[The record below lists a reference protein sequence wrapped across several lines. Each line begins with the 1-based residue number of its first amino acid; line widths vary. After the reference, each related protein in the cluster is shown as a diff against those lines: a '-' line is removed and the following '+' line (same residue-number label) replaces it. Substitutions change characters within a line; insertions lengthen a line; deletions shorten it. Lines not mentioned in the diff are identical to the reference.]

1 MSSLSNFLTH
11 YFEAEKGPFL
21 NICDLSDVQIESIIA
36 AEKDAE
42 TPFNRFALGPDFFKL
57 RRRADELLTE
67 KYTEKFGIKPK
78 TRPYFAVLGE
88 FDRTMGMYRNGRSI
102 RIDVSLL
109 ASEDLTFIYPDHFHL
124 VWSKGLCKPEP
135 PYCYQP
141 FHDLLFTYPEL
152 PEAMK
157 TYNLAARIEEAKR
170 RGFWTC
176 SYIEAH
182 IWDPDIKL
190 KVKGLDEP

>member
-1 MSSLSNFLTH
+1 MSSLPTFLTH
-11 YFEAEKGPFL
+11 YFETDKGPFL
-21 NICDLSDVQIESIIA
+21 NICDLSDEQIESIIA
-36 AEKDAE
+36 AEKNAE
-42 TPFNRFALGPDFFKL
+42 MPFNRFALGLDFFKL
-57 RRRADELLTE
+57 RRSADELLTE

-88 FDRTMGMYRNGRSI
+88 FDRTMGMYRQGRSI

-109 ASEDLTFIYPDHFHL
+109 VPEDLTFIYPDHFHL
-124 VWSKGLCKPEP
+124 VWSKGLFLPET

-141 FHDLLFTYPEL
+141 FHDLLFTYAEL
-152 PEAMK
+152 PEAIRN
-157 TYNLAARIEEAKR
+157 YNLDARIEEAKCR
-170 RGFWTC
+170 DMWTG

-190 KVKGLDEP
+190 KLKS

>member
-1 MSSLSNFLTH
+1 MSSLCNFLTH
-11 YFEAEKGPFL
+11 YFEADKGPFL
-21 NICDLSDVQIESIIA
+21 NICDLSDERIDSIIA

-57 RRRADELLTE
+57 RRFADDLLIE
-67 KYTEKFGIKPK
+67 KYAEKFDAKPK
-78 TRPYFAVLGE
+78 IRPYFAVLGS
-88 FDRTMGMYRNGRSI
+88 FDRTMGMYRHGRSI
-102 RIDVSLL
+102 QIDVSLL
-109 ASEDLTFIYPDHFHL
+109 TPEDLTFTYPDHFDM
-124 VWSKGLCKPEP
+124 VWSKGLLLPES

-141 FHDLLFTYPEL
+141 FHDLLFTYAEL

-157 TYNLAARIEEAKR
+157 TYNLHARIEEAKR
-170 RGFWTC
+170 RGLWTC

-190 KVKGLDEP
+190 KVEV